1 MSIEKE
7 NDAGQGDEDLGR
19 EIVVETTTSPG
30 GEQQVTAREG
40 DGEGEDELSS
50 YSAKVQARISRLT
63 ERYRKEQ
70 RDREEAT
77 RMAQKLLEEN
87 QQLRGRVQALDTGY
101 LTEYGARL
109 ETQEQAVKQNYRAA
123 YESGDSEAMLRAQE
137 DLARIVLEK
146 QRYAV
151 AKHRAE
157 SSAAAEA
164 RPAQREQPAPAA
176 PAQAQ
181 QVRPDPRAQSWAEKN
196 KWFGEDRVM
205 TSAALAIHQTLVED
219 EGFDPSSDDYY
230 TEIDRRLR
238 SEFPQKFAARKPGGG
253 SQVAPAGSSASRS
266 TTQERRTVRLTPSQ
280 VAIAKR
286 LNVPLEE
293 YAKYVKD

>member
-1 MSIEKE
+1 MSNE
-7 NDAGQGDEDLGR
+7 NDDGTEDLGQ
-19 EIVVETTTSPG
+19 EVIVETEGSAP
-30 GEQQVTAREG
+30 QVEAS
-40 DGEGEDELSS
+40 DEDELSA
-50 YSAKVQARISRLT
+50 YSTKVQTRISRIT
-63 ERYRKEQ
+63 EKYRKEQ

-77 RMAQKLLEEN
+77 RLAQRLLEEN
-87 QQLRGRVQALDTGY
+87 QQLKGRVQALDTGY

-109 ETQEQAVKQNYRAA
+109 ENQEQIIKSAYRHAH
-123 YESGDSEAMLRAQE
+123 ETGDTEAMLTAQE

-146 QRYAV
+146 QRYAT
-151 AKHRAE
+151 AKQR
-157 SSAAAEA
+157 SEA
-164 RPAQREQPAPAA
+164 TATPQKVEREAPVQTQRQAPA
-176 PAQAQ
+176 PAQAPK
-181 QVRPDPRAQSWAEKN
+181 PDPKAQGWAEKN

-205 TSAALAIHQTLVED
+205 TNAALSIHQMLVED
-219 EGFDPSSDDYY
+219 EGFDPNTEEYY

-238 SEFPQKFAARKPGGG
+238 TEFPQKFAARKPGGG
-253 SQVAPAGSSASRS
+253 SQVAPAGNSASRS

>member
-1 MSIEKE
+1 MSEE
-7 NDAGQGDEDLGR
+7 NDNGSDDDLGT
-19 EIVVETTTSPG
+19 EIIVETESEASEAPAET
-30 GEQQVTAREG
+30 G
-40 DGEGEDELSS
+40 DDDELSS
-50 YSAKVQARISRLT
+50 YSAKVQGRINRIT
-63 ERYRKEQ
+63 EKYRKEQ

-77 RMAQKLLEEN
+77 RIAQKLLEEN
-87 QQLRGRVQALDTGY
+87 NQLKSRVQALDTGY
-101 LTEYGARL
+101 LSEYGARL
-109 ETQEQAVKQNYRAA
+109 ENQERLVKGAYRVA
-123 YESGDSEAMLRAQE
+123 YESGDADAMLAAQE

-146 QRYAV
+146 QRFSTAKQRSETAQAQPAERPVSEAV
-151 AKHRAE
+151 M
-157 SSAAAEA
+157 
-164 RPAQREQPAPAA
+164 QQPAPQ
-176 PAQAQ
+176 P
-181 QVRPDPRAQSWAEKN
+181 RPDPKAQGWAEKN

-205 TSAALAIHQTLVED
+205 TTAALAIHQTLVED
-219 EGFDPSSDDYY
+219 EGFDPNTNEYY

-253 SQVAPAGSSASRS
+253 SQVAPAGNSASRS

>member
-1 MSIEKE
+1 MSNE
-7 NDAGQGDEDLGR
+7 NEDGTEDTGQ
-19 EIVVETTTSPG
+19 EIIVETESSAPP
-30 GEQQVTAREG
+30 AEG
-40 DGEGEDELSS
+40 SDEDELSA
-50 YSAKVQARISRLT
+50 YSTKVQTRISRIT
-63 ERYRKEQ
+63 EKYRKEQ

-77 RMAQKLLEEN
+77 RIAQKLLEEN
-87 QQLRGRVQALDTGY
+87 QQLKSRVQALDTGY

-109 ETQEQAVKQNYRAA
+109 EHQEHLVKGAYRVA
-123 YESGDSEAMLRAQE
+123 YESGDSDAMLAAQE
-137 DLARIVLEK
+137 DLAKIVLEK
-146 QRYAV
+146 QRYAT
-151 AKHRAE
+151 AKQRSE
-157 SSAAAEA
+157 AAAA
-164 RPAQREQPAPAA
+164 PQRTEREVPVQTQQPQPQAP
-176 PAQAQ
+176 
-181 QVRPDPRAQSWAEKN
+181 RPDPKAQGWAEKN

-205 TSAALAIHQTLVED
+205 TTAALSIHQTLIED
-219 EGFDPSSDDYY
+219 EGFDPNTEEYY

-253 SQVAPAGSSASRS
+253 SQVAPAGNSASRS